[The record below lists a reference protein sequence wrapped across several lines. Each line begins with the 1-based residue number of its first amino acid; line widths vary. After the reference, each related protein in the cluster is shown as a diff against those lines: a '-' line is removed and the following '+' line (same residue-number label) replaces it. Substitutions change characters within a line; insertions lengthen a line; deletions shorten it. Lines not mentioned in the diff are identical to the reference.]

1 MTTSHQP
8 IETFSQVSNIID
20 DDQHKLVIKKNSDLV
35 YKAAFCWAFMFSFG
49 ESNLGLFA
57 DHLKSPLSF
66 YAALIWIPAL
76 LGPLIQ
82 IVSANM
88 LDRYGCRV
96 KMCYVSVYIQAAS
109 FIPLIIITIW
119 GKELDQIFKFEY
131 TSFSNFIFIISV
143 TIYFL
148 SGSFAGPPWQSF
160 IGDLVEPN
168 KRGEFFAKISKINSI
183 ITFLCFITVGY
194 ILYATEKYWQGTFQT
209 MALVFFAFFVICLLA
224 RVYSGLFIQKMTE
237 ISYQANASSVF
248 TFWQFIKRAHES
260 NFVKFVI
267 FVSVLNCGLNI
278 AGPYYIP
285 FWLETLQ
292 YTKTQWIIFASVGT
306 ISSIFTFMVWG
317 RFSDQ
322 FGNKK
327 TIKYCSILI
336 AFIPFGWFVSLNFYY
351 LLVLQMLGMAF
362 FTGFA
367 LSTLNYIY
375 EAATPL
381 KRARC
386 FAYYG
391 VLTGVGTYV
400 GTQIGLLIS
409 TYFNPQMFG
418 LNFTSNFYWVLI
430 FSGIVRLIACLLF
443 LPYFKELR
451 EVKPFQMTTLWYE
464 VLQAHTIISKK
475 NPKKQD

>member
-1 MTTSHQP
+1 MTSSNQP
-8 IETFSQVSNIID
+8 TEIDSNANKAI
-20 DDQHKLVIKKNSDLV
+20 IKKNSDLV
-35 YKAAFCWAFMFSFG
+35 FKAALCWAFMFSFG

-66 YAALIWIPAL
+66 YAALIWIPGL

-96 KMCYVSVYIQAAS
+96 KMCYISVYIQAAS
-109 FIPLIIITIW
+109 FVPLIIITIW
-119 GKELDQIFKFEY
+119 GENLDQIFNFKY
-131 TSFSNFIFIISV
+131 ASFSNIVFILSV

-183 ITFLCFITVGY
+183 FTFLCFITVGY
-194 ILYATEKYWQGTFQT
+194 ILYATEKHWHGSFHA
-209 MALVFFAFFVICLLA
+209 MAIVFMCFFIICLIA
-224 RVYSGLFIQKMTE
+224 RIYSGRFIQKMSE
-237 ISYQANASSVF
+237 LSYQSNATSVF

-278 AGPYYIP
+278 AAPYYIP
-285 FWLETLQ
+285 FWLETLL
-292 YTKTQWIIFASVGT
+292 YSKTQWIIFASVGT
-306 ISSIFTFMVWG
+306 ISSIFTFMIWG

-336 AFIPFGWFVSLNFYY
+336 AFVPFGWFVSQNFYY
-351 LLVLQMLGMAF
+351 LLVLQMLAMAF

-391 VLTGVGTYV
+391 VLTGIGTYV
-400 GTQIGLLIS
+400 GTQIGLLIY
-409 TYFNPQMFG
+409 TYFTPQMFG
-418 LNFTSNFYWVLI
+418 LHFTSNFYWVLI
-430 FSGIVRLIACLLF
+430 LSGIVRLIACLVF

-464 VLQAHTIISKK
+464 VLQAHTLIQKSSSKTK
-475 NPKKQD
+475 AP